1 MPNDDSNAPAT
12 KGDIQILK
20 EEFAE
25 ALEGTETKL
34 LTAFYPWARVSDLKH
49 RALQREVQTGFLR
62 FTEAI
67 VKLAEN
73 QNELTKAQKEL
84 AEAQKEL
91 TEQHKQT
98 EANLGA
104 LILTVDEI
112 IRKQK

>member
-1 MPNDDSNAPAT
+1 MPTDDSNAPAT

-62 FTEAI
+62 LIEAI
-67 VKLAEN
+67 EKIADAQKGLTET
-73 QNELTKAQKEL
+73 QKELTK
-84 AEAQKEL
+84 AQKEL
-91 TEQHKQT
+91 TEQHKHT

-112 IRKQK
+112 IRKKK